1 MSENASVIVFPSIFA
16 QNKIN
21 TLVSNIK
28 KILKI
33 KNQKYQQIRRD
44 DSLIVVEAND
54 PVFTSSAINLLF
66 GIERVAIAKQVKN
79 EFKTVVAAITKLGA
93 NLLLKGD
100 KFYVQV
106 EGQSSGYL
114 PKDVEIA
121 ATSSLIEKT
130 VKLGA
135 KPGTE
140 LNNDKILYTH
150 LTKKHAYVC
159 IFTDK
164 GLGGIPYNSQNEK
177 IVCCI
182 FDEFSSLS
190 CLETIKQGFDVKI
203 VVCYNKRSEL
213 LNTVKILNRIIPRT
227 LSSKID
233 LEFYQIPIPITYGK
247 NFFHVIQ
254 IITEILL
261 TIAKENKIK
270 KISLAVS
277 PLIFP
282 SSFEDVLTKR
292 VFEKNLIPHIPLAG
306 LDDDILDNAREIGLG
321 KFLHKIEKLGKIKFD
336 SLIKSQAEIQK
347 HSKESLTSKQKIS
360 IVVGPN
366 NVHDILDSLDY
377 DH

>member
-1 MSENASVIVFPSIFA
+1 MSENASVVVFPSIFA
-16 QNKIN
+16 KNKIN
-21 TLVSNIK
+21 SLVSNIK

-33 KNQKYQQIRRD
+33 KNQKFQQIRKD
-44 DSLIVVEAND
+44 DSLIVVDAND

-79 EFKTVVAAITKLGA
+79 EFKTVVATITKLGS

-100 KFYVQV
+100 KFYVKV

-140 LNNDKILYTH
+140 LNNDKELYTY

-164 GLGGIPYNSQNEK
+164 GLGGVPYNSQNEK
-177 IVCCI
+177 TVCSI
-182 FDEFSSLS
+182 FDEFSAIS

-203 VVCYNKRSEL
+203 IVCFNKRSEL
-213 LNTVKILNRIIPRT
+213 LNIVKILNRIIPRT
-227 LSSKID
+227 LCSTID
-233 LEFYQIPIPITYGK
+233 LEFYKIPIPITYGK
-247 NFFHVIQ
+247 NFFQVIQ
-254 IITEILL
+254 VITEILI
-261 TIAKENKIK
+261 TVGKENKIK
-270 KISLAVS
+270 KISIPIS

-282 SSFEDVLTKR
+282 SSFADVIIKK
-292 VFEKNLIPHIPLAG
+292 VFEKKLIPHISLAG
-306 LDDDILDNAREIGLG
+306 LDDDILDNAKEIGLT
-321 KFLHKIEKLGKIKFD
+321 KFLHKIENLGKIKFNSSLKTLTNVQKPAKD
-336 SLIKSQAEIQK
+336 SLS
-347 HSKESLTSKQKIS
+347 TKQKIS

-366 NVHDILDSLDY
+366 NVHDILDSLDF

>member
-1 MSENASVIVFPSIFA
+1 MSENASVIVFPAIFA

-21 TLVSNIK
+21 SLVSNIK

-44 DSLIVVEAND
+44 ESLIVVDAYD

-79 EFKTVVAAITKLGA
+79 EFKTVVASITKLGS

-100 KFYVQV
+100 KFYVKV

-114 PKDVEIA
+114 PKDVELA

-140 LNNDKILYTH
+140 LNNDKILYTY

-177 IVCCI
+177 TVCSI
-182 FDEFSSLS
+182 FDEFSALS

-213 LNTVKILNRIIPRT
+213 LNIVKILNRIIPRT

-261 TIAKENKIK
+261 IIAKENKMK
-270 KISLAVS
+270 KISLAIS

-282 SSFEDVLTKR
+282 SSFADVITKR
-292 VFEKNLIPHIPLAG
+292 VIQKNLIPLIPLSG
-306 LDDDILDNAREIGLG
+306 LDDDILDNAKEIGLG

-336 SLIKSQAEIQK
+336 SLIKSQAEVQK
-347 HSKESLTSKQKIS
+347 RTKESMTNKQKVS

-366 NVHDILDSLDY
+366 NVHDILDSLD
-377 DH
+377 

>member
-1 MSENASVIVFPSIFA
+1 MSENASVVVFPSIFA

-21 TLVSNIK
+21 SLVSNIK

-33 KNQKYQQIRRD
+33 KNQKYQEIRRD
-44 DSLIVVEAND
+44 DSLIVVDAND

-79 EFKTVVAAITKLGA
+79 EFKTVVASITKLGS

-100 KFYVQV
+100 KFYVKV

-140 LNNDKILYTH
+140 LNNDKILYTY
-150 LTKKHAYVC
+150 LTKKYAYVC

-164 GLGGIPYNSQNEK
+164 GLGGVPYNSQKEK
-177 IVCCI
+177 TVCSI
-182 FDEFSSLS
+182 FDEFSALS

-203 VVCYNKRSEL
+203 VVCYHKRSEL
-213 LNTVKILNRIIPRT
+213 LNNVKILNRIIPRT
-227 LSSKID
+227 LCSSID
-233 LEFYQIPIPITYGK
+233 LEFYQIPIPIKYGK

-254 IITEILL
+254 VITEILI
-261 TIAKENKIK
+261 TVAKANKIK
-270 KISLAVS
+270 KISIAIS
-277 PLIFP
+277 HLIFP
-282 SSFEDVLTKR
+282 SSFSDVIIKR

-306 LDDDILDNAREIGLG
+306 LDDDILDNAKEIGLG
-321 KFLHKIEKLGKIKFD
+321 KFLHKIENLGKIKFD
-336 SLIKSQAEIQK
+336 SLIKTPAEVQK
-347 HSKESLTSKQKIS
+347 RAKESLTNKQKVS

-366 NVHDILDSLDY
+366 NVHDILDSLD
-377 DH
+377 